1 MVGTTFNTRCV
12 RSRNSMPSDTNRLV
26 NRRTV
31 LTVTG
36 SGGIVGLAGCVS
48 FGGGDGGDGD
58 GGSGG
63 GSSGDGGDGD
73 DGSGDDGSD
82 DGGSTPD
89 TISIGQP
96 AALSGQWDFLQP
108 GVSQG
113 TDAAVAHINEAGGP
127 LGAEFEVI
135 RRDTAVDPQ
144 EARTVVTQLIEND
157 GVPAIAG
164 LFSSEI
170 NPLWEFLQD
179 FEVPMV
185 TPWPGSTFL
194 DTRGGDKATP
204 EDLSDD
210 EWVWRTVVGDTVHTS
225 GSAVYAL
232 ENDLDTLGVLNGTT
246 EGERSYVEGFLS
258 VYEDNGGTV
267 AEQVEVEIGGSSY
280 QSALSRLFDAEF
292 DAFLV
297 SLPLESAITALSDWS
312 DAGYG
317 RQPILSDP
325 LAQQDL
331 VDQVGS
337 DIYGAWAGSPGQSG
351 PSFDTFEEAF
361 SDQGDAEVNAWSPPA
376 WDAVQVI
383 ALAIER
389 AGEATP
395 EAIERNLGPVSRDGG
410 TAVSTF
416 AEGKEALAN
425 GDEISYQGAATPT
438 NFTQHG
444 NVFGSVTISTAGE
457 NGFEATSE
465 VPAEDIR
472 EFVADGEY

>member
-1 MVGTTFNTRCV
+1 M
-12 RSRNSMPSDTNRLV
+12 
-26 NRRTV
+26 
-31 LTVTG
+31 
-36 SGGIVGLAGCVS
+36 VGLAGCVS
-48 FGGGDGGDGD
+48 FGGGEGSDDDG
-58 GGSGG
+58 
-63 GSSGDGGDGD
+63 SGDGSGGD
-73 DGSGDDGSD
+73 DGSEDGSGGDDGSGDGSGGDDGSD
-82 DGGSTPD
+82 DGSDAPE
-89 TISIGQP
+89 TISLGQP
-96 AALSGQWDFLQP
+96 ASLSGQWDFLQP
-108 GVSQG
+108 GVSQA

-127 LGAEFEVI
+127 LDAELEVI

-144 EARTVVTQLIEND
+144 EARTVTTQLIEND
-157 GVPAIAG
+157 GVPAIVG

-170 NPLWEFLQD
+170 NPLWDFLQD

-194 DTRGGDKATP
+194 DTRGGDKGTP

-210 EWVWRTVVGDTVHTS
+210 EWIWRTVVGDTVHTS

-267 AEQVEVEIGGSSY
+267 AERVEVEIGGSSY

-297 SLPLESAITALSDWS
+297 SLPLESAITALSDWA

-337 DIYGAWAGSPGQSG
+337 DIHGAWAGSPGQSG
-351 PSFDTFEEAF
+351 PSYDTFEEVY
-361 SDQGDAEVNAWSPPA
+361 SGQGDAEINAWTPPA
-376 WDAVQVI
+376 WDAMQVI
-383 ALAIER
+383 ALAIQR

-410 TAVSTF
+410 TAVNNF
-416 AEGKEALAN
+416 AEGKEALEN
-425 GDEISYQGAATPT
+425 GEEISYQGAATPT

-472 EFVADGEY
+472 EYVAEGEY

>member
-1 MVGTTFNTRCV
+1 
-12 RSRNSMPSDTNRLV
+12 MPSDTNDLV
-26 NRRTV
+26 NRRTF

-36 SGGIVGLAGCVS
+36 SSGIVGLSGCVS
-48 FGGGDGGDGD
+48 FGGGEESGGDG
-58 GGSGG
+58 GTG
-63 GSSGDGGDGD
+63 
-73 DGSGDDGSD
+73 DGSGDDGSGDGSGDGSSD
-82 DGGSTPD
+82 DGSSDDGSGDGGPD
-89 TISIGQP
+89 TISLGQP
-96 AALSGQWDFLQP
+96 ASLSGQWDFLQP
-108 GVSQG
+108 GVSQA

-127 LGAEFEVI
+127 LDAELEVI

-144 EARTVVTQLIEND
+144 EARTVTTQLIEND
-157 GVPAIAG
+157 GVPAIVG

-170 NPLWEFLQD
+170 NPLWDFLQD

-210 EWVWRTVVGDTVHTS
+210 EWLWRTVVGDTVHTS

-267 AEQVEVEIGGSSY
+267 AERVEVEIGGSSY

-337 DIYGAWAGSPGQSG
+337 DIHGAWAGSPGQSG
-351 PSFDTFEEAF
+351 PSYDTFEEIY
-361 SDQGDAEVNAWSPPA
+361 SGEGDAEINAWTPPA
-376 WDAVQVI
+376 WDAMQVI

-410 TAVSTF
+410 TEVNTF

-425 GDEISYQGAATPT
+425 GEEISYQGAATPT

-472 EFVADGEY
+472 EYVAEGEY